1 MSDYLNKTILKKYD
15 KILLVMSTLL
25 IISSILLGAFGSHIL
40 ENILEIKYMNI
51 YNIAIKYHFY
61 NTLSLFILNIFYIL
75 LKLRIIFISNI
86 ILLIGSIIFSGSLYL
101 LVYTKL
107 SFWGMITPI
116 GGVLLVIA
124 WITFIIGVIRSD
136 KI

>member
-1 MSDYLNKTILKKYD
+1 MNDYLKKTLLKKYD
-15 KILLVMSTLL
+15 KMLLIITTLL

-40 ENILEIKYMNI
+40 KNILEIKYMDI

-61 NTLSLFILNIFYIL
+61 NTFSLFILNFFFIL

-86 ILLIGSIIFSGSLYL
+86 ILLVGSVIFSGSLYL

-124 WITFIIGVIRSD
+124 WITFLIGVIRSD

>member
-1 MSDYLNKTILKKYD
+1 MNDYLKKTLLKKYD
-15 KILLVMSTLL
+15 KMLLIITTLL

-40 ENILEIKYMNI
+40 ENILEIKYMDI

-61 NTLSLFILNIFYIL
+61 NTFSLFILNFFFIL

-86 ILLIGSIIFSGSLYL
+86 ILLVGSVIFSGSLYL

>member
-1 MSDYLNKTILKKYD
+1 MNDYLKKTLLKKYD
-15 KILLVMSTLL
+15 KMLLIITTLL

-40 ENILEIKYMNI
+40 KNILEIKYMDI

-61 NTLSLFILNIFYIL
+61 NTFSLFILNFFFIL

-86 ILLIGSIIFSGSLYL
+86 ILLVGSVIFSGSLYL